1 MYDKLS
7 DEHDRSL
14 KKREYLAA
22 DKFALEDTVQT
33 LKKQN
38 TQQAEE
44 INLYQDTLQKIRKE
58 REQQLIQ
65 VLRYVVQ
72 HDEMRVSVPDVLAL
86 LRQEGIPYDQAIQL
100 LAKQS

>member
-1 MYDKLS
+1 LLDKYTA
-7 DEHDRSL
+7 SL
-14 KKREYLAA
+14 GNQKELYS
-22 DKFALEDTVQT
+22 DKFALEDTVTT

-38 TQQAEE
+38 TQQAKE
-44 INLYQDTLQKIRKE
+44 INLYQDTLQKIRKG

-72 HDEMRVSVPDVLAL
+72 HDEMRVSVSDVLAL